1 MEDKYNNISESTI
14 QDKVLSQHPKVEM
27 PSTNSRGDMKSSI
40 STIKEE
46 NSMVSDASL
55 MMGHKIPSIG
65 GTDGGHSNLKAN
77 NRGSFPISNKRMGY
91 AKSSISSKV
100 MQNKISNPLNYP
112 NIIVEESVMN
122 DNLSA
127 NRSRRAD
134 FGK

>member
-1 MEDKYNNISESTI
+1 MEDKYNNISESAI
-14 QDKVLSQHPKVEM
+14 KDKVFSQHPKVEM
-27 PSTNSRGDMKSSI
+27 PSTYSRGDMKSSI

-65 GTDGGHSNLKAN
+65 TDGGHSNLKAN
-77 NRGSFPISNKRMGY
+77 NEGSFPISNKRMGY

-100 MQNKISNPLNYP
+100 MQNKISNPLSYP
-112 NIIVEESVMN
+112 NIIKEESVMT
-122 DNLSA
+122 DNSSA

-134 FGK
+134 YGK